1 MPTVDSD
8 ELECI
13 QVAKG
18 KHVVPEG
25 VAVKALDGSKKKLAP
40 EVCPLPLAKL
50 LADTDLRMVYDK
62 LVQTID
68 KESNTRNVFGMWK
81 DEEFISIVDLFRDEF
96 AEQGVKVVLC
106 QSKSGTCS
114 FRRWLE
120 FINVHVASN
129 YVPQYD
135 VENHSGQVVKTIYT
149 TLEFPYG
156 VAVEPL
162 MNWGNGKKKL
172 KEKMPINVKKMMKEK
187 KLMAEYDSLI
197 DACVKE
203 GVGSRFN
210 NFKKTDKLKAVIDR
224 HSPAFEQKGVGLF
237 LSLKSEYVSHG
248 KYGGHYEYFRWLE
261 LVDRSL
267 QPNYFPQR
275 DAATYDWGRGRNR

>member
-8 ELECI
+8 ELGST

-25 VAVKALDGSKKKLAP
+25 VVVEELDGSKKKLA
-40 EVCPLPLAKL
+40 ETCPPPVAQL
-50 LADTDLRMVYDK
+50 LAEKNLRMVYDK
-62 LVQTID
+62 MVQAIV

-81 DEEFISIVDLFRDEF
+81 DEEFVSIVDLFRDEF

-106 QSKSGTCS
+106 KRKSGSGTV
-114 FRRWLE
+114 RWLE
-120 FINVHVASN
+120 FINVDVASN

-135 VENHSGQVVKTIYT
+135 VENHSGQVVKTIYA

-156 VAVEPL
+156 VAVEQL
-162 MNWGNGKKKL
+162 RGGCYRNGMKKL
-172 KEKMPINVKKMMKEK
+172 KEKMPIYVEKMMEEK
-187 KLMAEYDSLI
+187 DLMTEYDSLI

-203 GVGSRFN
+203 GVGSRFKN
-210 NFKKTDKLKAVIDR
+210 WKTDKLKAIVDR
-224 HSPAFEQKGVGLF
+224 HSPAFEQKGVALF

-248 KYGGHYEYFRWLE
+248 HHGGHYEHFRWLE
-261 LVDRSL
+261 FVDRSL
-267 QPNYFPQR
+267 QPNYYPQR
-275 DAATYDWGRGRNR
+275 DAATNSEKCVIS